1 MNVALALSRLAYK
14 IFGPILDPIFGN
26 SANMKLSI
34 RKANIRITVGEYF
47 SYAAL
52 VTMIITPVMVVTVAL
67 IMGILQKGTT
77 AITLASVI
85 VFFLTPVFMF
95 AFFYVYPSYLADTR
109 KRAID
114 SKLPFAVPYMAAMA
128 GAGVPP
134 ESVFDSLA
142 RSELYG
148 EIAEEARNITRDSK
162 FFGKDIVTVLHEHTN
177 YTPSRRFSEL
187 LMGLTTTVRS
197 GGDLK
202 KYLHNEAENMMVEY
216 RQMMKDFAENLGLFA
231 ESYITIPVFG
241 TIFLVIVMSTL
252 TMIGG
257 GSIGPLEMK
266 DMMMLVVYIGIPGL
280 SMLFLLLID
289 SIIPE
294 E

>member
-1 MNVALALSRLAYK
+1 MNIAMTLSRLAYK
-14 IFGPILDPIFGN
+14 MFGPMLDPVV
-26 SANMKLSI
+26 SSSTSLQSSI
-34 RKANIRITVGEYF
+34 RKANIRITTGEYL
-47 SYAAL
+47 SYAIL
-52 VTMIITPVMVVTVAL
+52 ITLIITPMMVMSVFFFMVVLGKDPLLV
-67 IMGILQKGTT
+67 
-77 AITLASVI
+77 VI
-85 VFFLTPVFMF
+85 FTFALTPLFMF
-95 AFFYVYPSYLADTR
+95 AFFYIYPSYLADSR

-134 ESVFDSLA
+134 DAVFDSLA
-142 RSELYG
+142 RSDLYG
-148 EIAEEARNITRDSK
+148 EIAEEAKNITRDSK
-162 FFGKDIVTVLHEHTN
+162 FFGKDIVTVLHDYTN
-177 YTPSRRFSEL
+177 NTPSRRFSEL
-187 LMGLTTTVRS
+187 LMGITTTVRS

-202 KYLHNEAENMMVEY
+202 LYLHNEAENMMVEY

-257 GSIGPLEMK
+257 GKLGPLEMS
-266 DMMMLVVYIGIPGL
+266 DMMTLVVYMGIPGL
-280 SMLFLLLID
+280 SVLFLLLID